1 MEECKN
7 KESEQLYDEAEGILT
22 VLRDNMKA
30 WSQSPELDED
40 ADEFDDD
47 EEESYNEDQEIWIL
61 YNICIFLKLI
71 PRIF

>member
-47 EEESYNEDQEIWIL
+47 EEESYNEDQEI
-61 YNICIFLKLI
+61 
-71 PRIF
+71 